1 MVGGTKIHSGLPS
14 EINVGSDHQLV
25 ETRHMGWD
33 RGSLWACPA
42 CLLMVWTGPRRAGG
56 SCCGLRGRLGSRVE
70 GFPPLAPVDLGFH
83 Q

>member
-14 EINVGSDHQLV
+14 ERSVSSDHQWL
-25 ETRHMGWD
+25 ETGHMGWD

-56 SCCGLRGRLGSRVE
+56 SCRGLGGRLGSRVE
-70 GFPPLAPVDLGFH
+70 GFPSLASVDLGFP